1 MPRHW
6 ASWWSGNYEDEGC
19 TKPPFK
25 FWTSGQR
32 CRDDVDGEEND
43 RTDLSLCAVIDAESE
58 DAVTAVIAK
67 HYPDAEMR
75 FVDVKGDDFQPG
87 SRFP

>member
-6 ASWWSGNYEDEGC
+6 ASWWSGNYTDEGC

-25 FWTSGQR
+25 FWVSGYR
-32 CRDDVDGEEND
+32 PRDEERD
-43 RTDLSLCAVIDAESE
+43 EQSLCAVIDAQ
-58 DAVTAVIAK
+58 DDLDVTNLIK
-67 HYPDAEMR
+67 QHYPDFEMR
-75 FVDVKGDDFQPG
+75 FIDEKPDGWQPG